1 MNWSGAIQRLQRP
14 SPRSAG
20 GAPAR
25 RQQQSG
31 GAVARFRC
39 TRDSWSRQHNFFGK
53 AEYTPARR
61 QPRVLTSLRRGHDHA
76 GSTKTSDARTAKP
89 KTAPVSSSSRGLG
102 NRLRGSMPPMV
113 AAETG
118 SRRMRIGVRPRSSRH
133 RFQLSRPA
141 RVRHRVSRLKRTLG
155 SPQTTNARGSIESR
169 MNAPTFATA
178 LLPDSP

>member
-102 NRLRGSMPPMV
+102 NRLRGSMPPM
-113 AAETG
+113 AA
-118 SRRMRIGVRPRSSRH
+118 RKLDQARVRIGVRPRSSR
-133 RFQLSRPA
+133 FQLSRPT

-155 SPQTTNARGSIESR
+155 SPQTTNAHGSIESR
-169 MNAPTFATA
+169 MNAPTFA
-178 LLPDSP
+178 P